1 MWCIILVNI
10 IMSLHN
16 VEVTAR
22 VLLSVFFSIAIQVTI
37 ILVIRFILIFFL
49 PLSPSALLLDLSLWV
64 TWRVSYNKHELHTLP
79 QNVCSHSFW
88 VFFLVFFGIVRV
100 VHLFNL
106 VCSSSFCVLRQML
119 QVSLDCLILIASFFY
134 NVYSPFHAHF
144 YLFWNVRSIFFCT
157 EVLTSWW
164 LSMNELAPHDSK

>member
-1 MWCIILVNI
+1 MDKANFNMMWCIILVNI

-22 VLLSVFFSIAIQVTI
+22 VLLSVFFSIAIQLTI
-37 ILVIRFILIFFL
+37 ILVIRFVLIFVL

-88 VFFLVFFGIVRV
+88 VFLGFFLVLSALSIF
-100 VHLFNL
+100 
-106 VCSSSFCVLRQML
+106 
-119 QVSLDCLILIASFFY
+119 LILF
-134 NVYSPFHAHF
+134 VRLHF
-144 YLFWNVRSIFFCT
+144 VSCAKCCKYLWIV
-157 EVLTSWW
+157 
-164 LSMNELAPHDSK
+164 